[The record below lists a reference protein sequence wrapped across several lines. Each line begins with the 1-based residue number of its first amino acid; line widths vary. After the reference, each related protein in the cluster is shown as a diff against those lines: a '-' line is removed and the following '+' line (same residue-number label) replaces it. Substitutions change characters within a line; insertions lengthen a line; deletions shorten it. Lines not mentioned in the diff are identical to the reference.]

1 MSSQLIAQ
9 YLARRGDVCR
19 LECWKLQW
27 GMRKMERVRRGQGF
41 PWGQYAQLHVVEN
54 DRVLFV
60 YRYIQGRWN
69 DRGHDTFI
77 AQLLRHV
84 HSIKIIGRAHSSS
97 GLLQEIIAAFLRWCQ
112 LPSRTQPNVRDSQR
126 CEFSGFC
133 WRKLKVHGT
142 RVWRFAAAL
151 NAQLTHVN
159 YVTLQTLEFPRRF
172 VRRKLRF

>member
-19 LECWKLQW
+19 LECWKLQR
-27 GMRKMERVRRGQGF
+27 GMRKMGRVRRGQGF
-41 PWGQYAQLHVVEN
+41 PWGQYAQLLVVEN

-60 YRYIQGRWN
+60 YRYIQRRWN

-97 GLLQEIIAAFLRWCQ
+97 GLLHGDNRRI
-112 LPSRTQPNVRDSQR
+112 PSMVPTSFAYITPNVRDSQR

-142 RVWRFAAAL
+142 RV
-151 NAQLTHVN
+151 
-159 YVTLQTLEFPRRF
+159 
-172 VRRKLRF
+172 